1 MIEVNG
7 LRKEY
12 RTADG
17 QVVALRDI
25 DLIVARGEIFG
36 IVGRSGA
43 GKSTLLRC
51 LNLLERPTAGEVVL
65 DGRPLSGLSKHALRQ
80 ARREIG
86 VVFQHFNLLSSRTAR
101 ENVELPLEIVG
112 IPAKQRRERAL
123 ELLELVG
130 LVDRSGSYPSQLS
143 GGQKQRVGIARA
155 LAADPK
161 VLLCDEPTSALDSET
176 TEQIL
181 DLVID
186 INEKLGLTVVVITH
200 ELDVVRRACDSAALL
215 DDGAVVDSGRLAD
228 IVGGSS
234 PLGLLLE
241 NKPVVPRYLQ
251 RREGVSA

>member
-1 MIEVNG
+1 MIEILD

-12 RTADG
+12 RTANG
-17 QVVALRDI
+17 PVVALRDI
-25 DLIVARGEIFG
+25 NLSIARGEIYG

-51 LNLLERPTAGEVVL
+51 LNLLERPTSGEVLL
-65 DGRPLSGLSKHALRQ
+65 DERSLTSLSKRALRG
-80 ARREIG
+80 ARRDIG

-101 ENVELPLEIVG
+101 GNVEFPLEIVG
-112 IPAKQRRERAL
+112 VPAQQRRERAL

-130 LVDRSGSYPSQLS
+130 LADRSESYPAQLS

-161 VLLCDEPTSALDSET
+161 VLLCDEPTSALDSAT

-181 DLVID
+181 DLIID

-215 DDGAVVDSGRLAD
+215 ADGSVVDAGPLAEL
-228 IVGGSS
+228 VGGPS
-234 PLGLLLE
+234 PLGQLLE
-241 NKPVVPRYLQ
+241 HKPVTPRYLQ
-251 RREGVSA
+251 QRQGVLL